1 MLMNKIIFRL
11 NYFHAPV
18 VKRQTIDFLMLESIR
33 NKVWNP
39 VFTIGAITFFLS
51 MTLRGFFN
59 QAYAVIPLGI
69 STIVLV
75 SGVWILSA
83 TALIVFDKTESR
95 IYCIYKHLGYLQKI
109 YTYPL
114 TSFDEIFLEE
124 TGNQKFSLQLLKD
137 DGNFIMVAGSK
148 DKGQLRSTGNEIAQF
163 LKIPLESGII

>member
-1 MLMNKIIFRL
+1 MKKFIFLL

-18 VKRQTIDFLMLESIR
+18 VKRQTDDFLMLEGIR

-39 VFTIGAITFFLS
+39 VFTVGAITFFLS

-59 QAYAVIPLGI
+59 QVYAVIPLGI

-83 TALIVFDKTESR
+83 AALIVFDKNESK

-109 YTYPL
+109 YSYPL
-114 TSFDEIFLEE
+114 TSVDEIFFQQLS
-124 TGNQKFSLQLLKD
+124 NRKVRLQLLKD
-137 DGNFIMVAGSK
+137 DGTFV
-148 DKGQLRSTGNEIAQF
+148 LIARWNDEKLLKETAQTVSAF
-163 LKIPLESGII
+163 LNKPLVVMSNND

>member
-1 MLMNKIIFRL
+1 M
-11 NYFHAPV
+11 
-18 VKRQTIDFLMLESIR
+18 VKERQEQYLILESLRSKI
-33 NKVWNP
+33 WNP
-39 VFTIGAITFFLS
+39 VFTVGVITFVTS
-51 MTLRGFFN
+51 MLFRGFLN
-59 QAYAVIPLGI
+59 SSSAVYPLGI
-69 STIVLV
+69 STLILF
-75 SGVWILSA
+75 SGIWILSA
-83 TALIVFDKTESR
+83 NAQIVFDKDSSLC
-95 IYCIYKHLGYLQKI
+95 YVIYKHLGYLQKI